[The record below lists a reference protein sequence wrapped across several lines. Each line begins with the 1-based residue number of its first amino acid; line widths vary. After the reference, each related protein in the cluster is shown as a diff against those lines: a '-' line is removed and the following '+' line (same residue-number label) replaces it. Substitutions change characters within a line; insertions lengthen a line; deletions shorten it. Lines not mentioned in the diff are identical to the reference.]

1 MWQMRFLNNYN
12 LVIKSIVVLVKH
24 CDKINYLYSTY
35 KKKRSSYQIYL
46 DL

>member
-35 KKKRSSYQIYL
+35 KNKKKVKLSNIP
-46 DL
+46 